1 MTDDARRRLSSLRDG
16 LIHLHKV
23 LLDSEAAAYERNV
36 ARITSRGQL
45 LELVLRDPWF
55 AGLHE
60 LSKLVA
66 MIDETLEDKDPD
78 DAADA
83 GALMRQA
90 RELLMPNEAGSGFRK
105 RYFEALQRD
114 PNVVMAH
121 AEMKK
126 LFHRL

>member
-1 MTDDARRRLSSLRDG
+1 MTDDARRRLSGLRDG
-16 LIHLHKV
+16 LLRLHKV

-66 MIDETLEDKDPD
+66 VIDETLEEKNPE
-78 DAADA
+78 AAMDA
-83 GALMRQA
+83 GALIRKA
-90 RELLMPNEAGSGFRK
+90 RDLLMPSEDGSGFRK

-121 AEMKK
+121 AEMMK
-126 LFHRL
+126 LFQTL